1 MKLLIVMI
9 CCVCLNFVAAEN
21 TYNYGDPSG
30 GCRSDEIA
38 GSLAGLET
46 YDACF
51 PKCLEYNNCP
61 HNIEPTATAYGLC

>member
-9 CCVCLNFVAAEN
+9 CCVCFATAVNK
-21 TYNYGDPSG
+21 YNYGDPAK
-30 GCRSDEIA
+30 GCMADEIA